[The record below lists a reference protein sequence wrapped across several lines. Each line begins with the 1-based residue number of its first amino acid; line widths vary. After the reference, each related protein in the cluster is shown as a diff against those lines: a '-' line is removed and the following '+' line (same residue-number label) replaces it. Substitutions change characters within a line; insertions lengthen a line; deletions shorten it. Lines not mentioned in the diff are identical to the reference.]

1 MNPPKRNKDFHG
13 IRITTNFLSVFLK
26 NIPKYLWTFFILLN
40 VSEFLPAQ
48 NLELN
53 GFVEIDHISYFKKSE
68 QKINGR
74 NQGILQMEFRSGM
87 GDQAAIFSAVE
98 FREDQSDPSRN
109 RTYLDEAYIDLYPGS
124 FDFRLGKQIIAWG
137 KADGINPTDNITP
150 WDFSDFLDTEDERI
164 GVVALKANNY
174 IGNWSFEG
182 ILVPAFTPS
191 ILPSEKS
198 RWFPAFPK
206 EIPNPM
212 YPTAGSPILKASYE
226 FLNPNLPDEGLKNAQ
241 FAGKIA
247 STISGWDFS
256 VSYYSG
262 RNDLPA
268 FHQTQSINAD
278 FNEVTIKLQRQYHR
292 RRTLGGDFSTT
303 FGKLGIRGEAA
314 YNFTGDAAGKDPEID
329 DPYFQYVI
337 GMDRTFNDLI
347 SDNNL
352 FVLIQ
357 WIQEIPK
364 NDVEYRKDDLNH
376 IFRKSISG
384 TFEYELGE
392 FARLSLQGV
401 YNIKSEDYYLRPNF
415 SYNITDGVTLNIVGD
430 ILGGGSDSFFGSFR
444 NNRRMQLKL
453 KYNF

>member
-13 IRITTNFLSVFLK
+13 TRITTNFLPEFLK
-26 NIPKYLWTFFILLN
+26 NFPKYLWTFLILLT

-74 NQGILQMEFRSGM
+74 NQGILQVEFRSGL

-124 FDFRLGKQIIAWG
+124 FDFRLGKQIIVWG

-164 GVVALKANNY
+164 GIVALKANNY

-226 FLNPNLPDEGLKNAQ
+226 FLNPNLPDEGLKSAQ

-262 RNDLPA
+262 RNDL
-268 FHQTQSINAD
+268 
-278 FNEVTIKLQRQYHR
+278 
-292 RRTLGGDFSTT
+292 
-303 FGKLGIRGEAA
+303 
-314 YNFTGDAAGKDPEID
+314 
-329 DPYFQYVI
+329 
-337 GMDRTFNDLI
+337 I

-352 FVLIQ
+352 FVLLQ

-430 ILGGGSDSFFGSFR
+430 ILGGGSGSFFGGFR